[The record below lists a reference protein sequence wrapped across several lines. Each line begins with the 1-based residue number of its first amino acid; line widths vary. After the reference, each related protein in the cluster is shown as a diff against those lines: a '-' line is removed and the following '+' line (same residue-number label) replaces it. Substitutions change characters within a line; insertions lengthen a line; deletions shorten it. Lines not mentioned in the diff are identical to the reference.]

1 MAQSVKF
8 GFGQQKRKKILLLC
22 GAVQRLKGSMA
33 KEKSSAQ
40 TQWRVP
46 EGKTPVCTSQ
56 HLSQGTPSK
65 TNGQTDVSLL

>member
-8 GFGQQKRKKILLLC
+8 GFGQQKEGKKKKILLLC

-40 TQWRVP
+40 TQRHVP
-46 EGKTPVCTSQ
+46 ERKTPVYTSQ
-56 HLSQGTPSK
+56 HPLDSTPQK
-65 TNGQTDVSLL
+65 KKKI